1 LVGDCIEFVRGERRR
16 VGFGG
21 AAGDGVELHQLDF
34 ATGSIETL
42 KKIVET
48 NEGITILP
56 MLALKDMS
64 TKQKNNVRYFKAP
77 APVREIGLVT
87 YRYFVKERLINILNE
102 EILNHIPQEMK
113 TKIKKNIINVR
124 EN

>member
-1 LVGDCIEFVRGERRR
+1 
-16 VGFGG
+16 
-21 AAGDGVELHQLDF
+21 
-34 ATGSIETL
+34 
-42 KKIVET
+42 
-48 NEGITILP
+48 

-64 TKQKNNVRYFKAP
+64 AKQKNNVRYFKAP

-113 TKIKKNIINVR
+113 TKIKKNIINIR